1 MATATTATFE
11 MPFCGLGS
19 ASPATRYFDRR
30 TSAPPFVVGR
40 VASVSALQMI
50 PESDRGAGMT
60 RLAHDLQ
67 SGEWERRFG
76 HLAALD
82 HFDVGYRL
90 VVSWA

>member
-1 MATATTATFE
+1 
-11 MPFCGLGS
+11 
-19 ASPATRYFDRR
+19 
-30 TSAPPFVVGR
+30 
-40 VASVSALQMI
+40 MI